1 MAFLVR
7 HYEKLVLGFLLLA
20 VLGWSYWRLDS
31 INQGGLDMQ
40 EMRQRMGTGPVDSS
54 PMSAL
59 TADNFLGLKAFVG
72 TDIMWQPKGDTSQGT
87 LFDAARYISCAN
99 PACAHILP
107 FAVNVCP
114 YCKAEQGPEET
125 QVAESAEMDSDGD
138 GLPDAYENKYK
149 FLDRNNPG
157 DANLDEDNDG
167 FTNVEE
173 FQAGTNPADPVAH
186 PPFAAKLRF
195 VKAARS
201 PLPVTVEKITRNG
214 NDVKAWQI
222 QFSVLENGRRV
233 SRFARVGET
242 VGGFA
247 IVEVQPKMLERI
259 DPKVKTTYQEDV
271 SEVIMR
277 RGQEETIV
285 LTRAQQ
291 KYEKGVK
298 AELLFL
304 PDLAGGQ
311 RDRALRTVAV
321 GEKFTL
327 TVASGRKE
335 SYVLTKVSDR
345 DAVVAP
351 VSPSGELGA
360 EITVPLYRRGSEAR
374 RARASSSVPGRARL
388 PAGFPGLPPGMMPP
402 GLMPRR

>member
-1 MAFLVR
+1 MAFLAR
-7 HYEKLVLGFLLLA
+7 HYEKLVLGVLLLA

-31 INQGGLDMQ
+31 INKSGQDMQ
-40 EMRQRMGTGPVDSS
+40 EMRQRMGTGPEDSK
-54 PMSAL
+54 PMLAL
-59 TADNFLGLKAFVG
+59 TADNFLGLKAFVAA
-72 TDIMWQPKGDTSQGT
+72 DIAWQPKGDSSQGT
-87 LFDAARYISCAN
+87 LFDAAQYITCAN

-114 YCKAEQGPEET
+114 YCKVEQGPEKTKGPDLE
-125 QVAESAEMDSDGD
+125 EMDSDGD
-138 GLPDAYENKYK
+138 GMPDAYENKYK

-173 FQAGTNPADPVAH
+173 FQSTTNPADPASH

-214 NDVKAWQI
+214 DDVKAWQI

-242 VGGFA
+242 VGDFTV
-247 IVEVQPKMLERI
+247 VELQPKTVERI
-259 DPKVKTTYQEDV
+259 DPTVKTTYQEDV
-271 SEVIMR
+271 SEVVLR
-277 RGQEETIV
+277 RGQEETVV

-304 PDLAGGQ
+304 PDLAAGQ
-311 RDRALRTVAV
+311 RDRALKTVAV

-327 TVASGRKE
+327 TVAPDRKE
-335 SYVLTKVSDR
+335 TYVLTKVSDR
-345 DAVVAP
+345 DATVAL
-351 VSPSGELGA
+351 VLGSNELGA
-360 EITVPLYRRGSEAR
+360 EIKVSPYRREAR
-374 RARASSSVPGRARL
+374 RARTATPVTGRARS
-388 PAGFPGLPPGMMPP
+388 PAGFPGMPSGMVPPGMMP
-402 GLMPRR
+402 RR

>member
-1 MAFLVR
+1 M
-7 HYEKLVLGFLLLA
+7 
-20 VLGWSYWRLDS
+20 
-31 INQGGLDMQ
+31 
-40 EMRQRMGTGPVDSS
+40 P
-54 PMSAL
+54 AL
-59 TADNFLGLKAFVG
+59 NADNFLGLKAFVAA
-72 TDIMWQPKGDTSQGT
+72 DLAWQPKGDSSQGT
-87 LFDAARYISCAN
+87 LFDAARYITCAN

-114 YCKAEQGPEET
+114 YCKAEQGPEKT

-138 GLPDAYENKYK
+138 GMPDAYENKHK

-167 FTNVEE
+167 FTNLEE
-173 FQAGTNPADPVAH
+173 FQTTTNPADPASH

-201 PLPVTVEKITRNG
+201 PLPVTVENITRTG
-214 NDVKAWQI
+214 DDVKTWQI

-247 IVEVQPKMLERI
+247 VVELRPKMVERT
-259 DPKVKTTYQEDV
+259 DPNVKTTYAEDV
-271 SEVIMR
+271 SEVVLR
-277 RGQEETIV
+277 RGQEEMVV

-291 KYEKGVK
+291 KFEKGVK

-304 PDLAGGQ
+304 PELAAGQ
-311 RDRALRTVAV
+311 RDRALKTVAV

-327 TVASGRKE
+327 TVAPDRKE
-335 SYVLTKVSDR
+335 TYVLTKVSDR
-345 DAVVAP
+345 DATVAP
-351 VSPSGELGA
+351 VLASGQLGT
-360 EITVPLYRRGSEAR
+360 EITVPLYRRGADAR
-374 RARASSSVPGRARL
+374 RTRAATAAPGRARL
-388 PAGFPGLPPGMMPP
+388 PPGFPGLPPGMMPQ
-402 GLMPRR
+402 R